1 MTIIEQRDQA
11 VAETVDRV
19 RLIEQQHGVNYDTLG
34 KIRDE
39 LIDLTRNKEMFPRS
53 SFPITEDGGSAV
65 YRISEDSD
73 HRYALYAS
81 VGAAGKSVPPHN
93 HTTWAV
99 IVGVYGDELN
109 RFYERTDDAS
119 KEGYAELEETG
130 SFVVRHGN
138 GVVFLPDDI
147 HAISTDDSEPT
158 VHLHMYGL
166 ALDHLH
172 ERLVFDQVGKTVNT
186 MSIRVDIQTPVV

>member
-1 MTIIEQRDQA
+1 MTIIEQRNQA

-19 RLIEQQHGVNYDTLG
+19 RLIEQQHGVNYEALG
-34 KIRDE
+34 KIRNE
-39 LIDLTRNKEMFPRS
+39 LIELTRDKELFPRT
-53 SFPITEDGGSAV
+53 SFPINDDGGSAV

-109 RFYERTDDAS
+109 RFYERTDDSS
-119 KEGYAELEETG
+119 KEGYAELKETG
-130 SFVVRHGN
+130 SFVVQHGN

-172 ERLVFDQVGKTVNT
+172 ERLVFDQAGKTVNT
-186 MSIRVDIQTPVV
+186 MSIRADIQTPVA

>member
-1 MTIIEQRDQA
+1 MTIIEQRNQA
-11 VAETVDRV
+11 VAEAVDRV
-19 RLIEQQHGVNYDTLG
+19 RLIEQQNGVNYEALG
-34 KIRDE
+34 NIRNE
-39 LIDLTRNKEMFPRS
+39 LIELTQDKELFPRS
-53 SFPITEDGGSAV
+53 SFPITDDGGSAV

-81 VGAAGKSVPPHN
+81 GGAAGKSVPPHN

-166 ALDHLH
+166 AFDHLH
-172 ERLVFDQVGKTVNT
+172 ERLVCDQAGKTVKT
-186 MSIRVDIQTPVV
+186 MSIRADIQTPVA

>member
-1 MTIIEQRDQA
+1 VTIIEQRDQA
-11 VAETVDRV
+11 VAETVGRV
-19 RLIEQQHGVNYDTLG
+19 RLIEQQHGVNYDALG

-39 LIDLTRNKEMFPRS
+39 LIELARDKELFPRS
-53 SFPITEDGGSAV
+53 SFPVTEDGGSAV
-65 YRISEDSD
+65 YRISEDPD

-109 RFYERTDDAS
+109 RFYQRTDDAS
-119 KEGYAELEETG
+119 AEGYAELEETG
-130 SFVVRHGN
+130 TSVVQHGN

-147 HAISTDDSEPT
+147 HAISTDDSEST

-172 ERLVFDQVGKTVNT
+172 ERLVFDQAGKTVKT
-186 MSIRVDIQTPVV
+186 MSIRTDIQTPVD

>member
-1 MTIIEQRDQA
+1 MTIIEQRNQA

-19 RLIEQQHGVNYDTLG
+19 RLIEQQHGVNYEALD
-34 KIRDE
+34 KIRNE
-39 LIDLTRNKEMFPRS
+39 LIQLTRDKELFPRS
-53 SFPITEDGGSAV
+53 SFPINDDGGSAV

-119 KEGYAELEETG
+119 KKGYAELKETG
-130 SFVVRHGN
+130 SFVVQHGN

-186 MSIRVDIQTPVV
+186 MSIRADIQTPVA

>member
-1 MTIIEQRDQA
+1 MTIIEQRNQA
-11 VAETVDRV
+11 VAEAVDRV
-19 RLIEQQHGVNYDTLG
+19 RLIEQQNGVNYEALG
-34 KIRDE
+34 NIRNE
-39 LIDLTRNKEMFPRS
+39 LIELTQDKELFPRS
-53 SFPITEDGGSAV
+53 SFPITDDGGSAV

-109 RFYERTDDAS
+109 RFYERTDDAY

-172 ERLVFDQVGKTVNT
+172 ERLVFDQAGKTVKT
-186 MSIRVDIQTPVV
+186 MSIRADIQTPVA

>member
-1 MTIIEQRDQA
+1 MTIIEQRNQA

-19 RLIEQQHGVNYDTLG
+19 RLIEQQNGVNYEALG
-34 KIRDE
+34 NIRNE
-39 LIDLTRNKEMFPRS
+39 LIELTQDKELFPRS
-53 SFPITEDGGSAV
+53 SFPITDDGGSAV

-119 KEGYAELEETG
+119 KEGYAELKETG
-130 SFVVRHGN
+130 SFVVQHGN

>member
-1 MTIIEQRDQA
+1 MTIIEQRNQA
-11 VAETVDRV
+11 VAEAVDRV
-19 RLIEQQHGVNYDTLG
+19 RLIEQQNGVNYEALG
-34 KIRDE
+34 NIRNE
-39 LIDLTRNKEMFPRS
+39 LIELTQDKELFPRS
-53 SFPITEDGGSAV
+53 SFPITDDGGSAV

-119 KEGYAELEETG
+119 AEGYAELEETG

-172 ERLVFDQVGKTVNT
+172 ERLVFDQAGKTVKT
-186 MSIRVDIQTPVV
+186 MSIRADIQTPVA

>member
-1 MTIIEQRDQA
+1 MTIIEQRNQA

-34 KIRDE
+34 KIRNE
-39 LIDLTRNKEMFPRS
+39 LIDLTRDKELFPRS
-53 SFPITEDGGSAV
+53 SFPTTEDGGSAV

-119 KEGYAELEETG
+119 KEGYAELKETG
-130 SFVVRHGN
+130 SFVVQHGN

-147 HAISTDDSEPT
+147 HAISTDDSEST

-186 MSIRVDIQTPVV
+186 MSIRADIQTPVA

>member
-1 MTIIEQRDQA
+1 MTIIEQRNQA
-11 VAETVDRV
+11 VAEAVDRV
-19 RLIEQQHGVNYDTLG
+19 RLIEQQNGVNNEAMG
-34 KIRDE
+34 NIRNE
-39 LIDLTRNKEMFPRS
+39 LIELTQDKELFPRS
-53 SFPITEDGGSAV
+53 SFPITDDGGSAV

-172 ERLVFDQVGKTVNT
+172 ERLVFDQAGKTVKT
-186 MSIRVDIQTPVV
+186 MSIRADIQTPVA

>member
-1 MTIIEQRDQA
+1 MTIIEQRNQA

-39 LIDLTRNKEMFPRS
+39 LIDLTRDKELFPRS
-53 SFPITEDGGSAV
+53 SFPTTEDGGSAV

-119 KEGYAELEETG
+119 KEGYAELKETG
-130 SFVVRHGN
+130 SFVVQHGN

>member
-1 MTIIEQRDQA
+1 MTIVEQRIQV

-19 RLIEQQHGVNYDTLG
+19 RLIEQQQGVNYEALG
-34 KIRDE
+34 KIRNE
-39 LIDLTRNKEMFPRS
+39 LIELTRDKELFPRS
-53 SFPITEDGGSAV
+53 SFPINDDGGSAV

-109 RFYERTDDAS
+109 RFYERTDDSS
-119 KEGYAELEETG
+119 KEGYAELKETG
-130 SFVVRHGN
+130 SFVVQHGN

-147 HAISTDDSEPT
+147 HAISTVDSEPT
-158 VHLHMYGL
+158 MHLHMYGL

-172 ERLVFDQVGKTVNT
+172 ERLVFNQAGKTVKT
-186 MSIRVDIQTPVV
+186 MSIRADIQTPVA

>member
-1 MTIIEQRDQA
+1 MTIIEQRNQA

-19 RLIEQQHGVNYDTLG
+19 RLIEQQHGVNYEALD
-34 KIRDE
+34 KIRNE
-39 LIDLTRNKEMFPRS
+39 LIQLTRDKELFPRS
-53 SFPITEDGGSAV
+53 SFPINDDGGSAV

-119 KEGYAELEETG
+119 KEGYAELKETG
-130 SFVVRHGN
+130 SFVVQHGN

-186 MSIRVDIQTPVV
+186 MSIRVDMQTPVV

>member
-1 MTIIEQRDQA
+1 MTIIEQRNQA

-39 LIDLTRNKEMFPRS
+39 LIDLTRDKELFPRS
-53 SFPITEDGGSAV
+53 SFPTTEDGGSAV

-186 MSIRVDIQTPVV
+186 MSIRADIQTPVA

>member
-119 KEGYAELEETG
+119 KEGYAELKETG
-130 SFVVRHGN
+130 SFVVQHGN

-186 MSIRVDIQTPVV
+186 MSIRADIQTPVV

>member
-1 MTIIEQRDQA
+1 MTIIEQRNQA

-19 RLIEQQHGVNYDTLG
+19 RLIEQQHGVNYEAWG
-34 KIRDE
+34 KIRNE
-39 LIDLTRNKEMFPRS
+39 LIELTRDKELFPRS
-53 SFPITEDGGSAV
+53 SFPINDDGGSAV

-109 RFYERTDDAS
+109 RFYERTDDSS
-119 KEGYAELEETG
+119 KEGYAELKETG
-130 SFVVRHGN
+130 SFVVQHGN

-186 MSIRVDIQTPVV
+186 MSIRADIQTPVA

>member
-1 MTIIEQRDQA
+1 MTIIEQRNQA
-11 VAETVDRV
+11 VAKTVDRV
-19 RLIEQQHGVNYDTLG
+19 RLIEQQHGVNYEALG
-34 KIRDE
+34 KIRNE
-39 LIDLTRNKEMFPRS
+39 LIELTRDKELFPRS
-53 SFPITEDGGSAV
+53 SFPINDDGGSAV

-109 RFYERTDDAS
+109 RFYERTDDSS
-119 KEGYAELEETG
+119 KEGYAELKETG
-130 SFVVRHGN
+130 SFVVQHGN
-138 GVVFLPDDI
+138 GVVFLPDGI

-172 ERLVFDQVGKTVNT
+172 ERLVFNQAGKTVKT
-186 MSIRVDIQTPVV
+186 MSIRADIQPPVA

>member
-1 MTIIEQRDQA
+1 MTIIEQRNQA

-19 RLIEQQHGVNYDTLG
+19 RSIEQQHGVNYEALG
-34 KIRDE
+34 KIRNE
-39 LIDLTRNKEMFPRS
+39 LIELTRDKELFPRS
-53 SFPITEDGGSAV
+53 SFPIADDGGSAV

-109 RFYERTDDAS
+109 RFYERTDDSS
-119 KEGYAELEETG
+119 KEGYAELKETG
-130 SFVVRHGN
+130 SFVVQHGN

-172 ERLVFDQVGKTVNT
+172 ERLVFNQAGKTVKT
-186 MSIRVDIQTPVV
+186 MSIRADIQTPVA

>member
-1 MTIIEQRDQA
+1 MTIIEQRNQA

-19 RLIEQQHGVNYDTLG
+19 RLIEQQNGVNYEALG
-34 KIRDE
+34 NIRNE
-39 LIDLTRNKEMFPRS
+39 LIELTQDKELFPRS
-53 SFPITEDGGSAV
+53 SFPINDDGGSAV

-109 RFYERTDDAS
+109 RFYERTDDSS
-119 KEGYAELEETG
+119 KEGYAELKETG
-130 SFVVRHGN
+130 SFVVQHGN

-172 ERLVFDQVGKTVNT
+172 ERLVFNQAGKTVKT
-186 MSIRVDIQTPVV
+186 MSIRADIQTPVA

>member
-1 MTIIEQRDQA
+1 MTIIEQRNQA
-11 VAETVDRV
+11 VGETVDRV
-19 RLIEQQHGVNYDTLG
+19 RLIEQQHGVNYEALG
-34 KIRDE
+34 KIRNE
-39 LIDLTRNKEMFPRS
+39 LIELTRDKELFPRS
-53 SFPITEDGGSAV
+53 SFPINDVGGSAV

-119 KEGYAELEETG
+119 KEGYAELKETG
-130 SFVVRHGN
+130 SFVVQHGN

-172 ERLVFDQVGKTVNT
+172 ERLVFDQAGKTVNT
-186 MSIRVDIQTPVV
+186 MSIRADIQTPVA

>member
-1 MTIIEQRDQA
+1 MTIIEQRNQA

-19 RLIEQQHGVNYDTLG
+19 RLIEQQHGVNYEALG
-34 KIRDE
+34 KIRNE
-39 LIDLTRNKEMFPRS
+39 LIELTRDKELFPRS
-53 SFPITEDGGSAV
+53 SFPINDDGGSAV

-109 RFYERTDDAS
+109 RFYERTDDSS
-119 KEGYAELEETG
+119 KEGYAELKETG
-130 SFVVRHGN
+130 SFVVQHGN
-138 GVVFLPDDI
+138 CVVFLPDDI

-172 ERLVFDQVGKTVNT
+172 ERLVFNQAGKTVKT
-186 MSIRVDIQTPVV
+186 MSIRADIQTPVA

>member
-1 MTIIEQRDQA
+1 MTIIEQRNQA

-39 LIDLTRNKEMFPRS
+39 LIDLTRDKELFPRS
-53 SFPITEDGGSAV
+53 SFPTTEDGGSAV

-119 KEGYAELEETG
+119 KEGYAELKETG
-130 SFVVRHGN
+130 SFVVQHGN

-147 HAISTDDSEPT
+147 HAISTDDSEST

-186 MSIRVDIQTPVV
+186 MSIRADIQTPVA

>member
-1 MTIIEQRDQA
+1 MTIIEQRNQA

-19 RLIEQQHGVNYDTLG
+19 RLIEQQHGVNYEALDR
-34 KIRDE
+34 IRNE
-39 LIDLTRNKEMFPRS
+39 LIQLTRDKELFPRS
-53 SFPITEDGGSAV
+53 SFPINDDGGSAV

-119 KEGYAELEETG
+119 KEGYAELKETG
-130 SFVVRHGN
+130 SFVVQHGN

-172 ERLVFDQVGKTVNT
+172 ERLVFDQAAKSVKT
-186 MSIRVDIQTPVV
+186 MSIRADIQTPVA

>member
-1 MTIIEQRDQA
+1 MTIIEQRNQA

-19 RLIEQQHGVNYDTLG
+19 RLIEQQHGVNYEALG
-34 KIRDE
+34 NIRNE
-39 LIDLTRNKEMFPRS
+39 LIELTQDKELFPRS
-53 SFPITEDGGSAV
+53 SFPIADDGGSAV

-109 RFYERTDDAS
+109 RFYQRTDDAS

-147 HAISTDDSEPT
+147 HAISTDDPEPT

-172 ERLVFDQVGKTVNT
+172 ERLVFDQVGKTVKT
-186 MSIRVDIQTPVV
+186 MSIRADIQTPVA